1 MLLVHCSWSALTCS
15 HVSPSPFSPSPFH
28 HKHIEVFLTF
38 PLITHA
44 FPPFFLFFFFPSKPF
59 HIIQFSL
66 CRVGFSGQF
75 LNFLAMMCSPG
86 GFAQL
91 CRLLGRFG
99 AHLEMEIQLLPLQ
112 LGSLPVMRQNFPVLS
127 FLNPPFLWIFPSFYL
142 TLCRKLFHQL
152 CWSISGPTL
161 SFSSSVLLPQGSGN
175 ILSDI

>member
-44 FPPFFLFFFFPSKPF
+44 FPPFFLFFFPSKPF

-75 LNFLAMMCSPG
+75 LNFLAMKCSPG

-99 AHLEMEIQLLPLQ
+99 PTWRWKSSCCHFSWAPCLWW
-112 LGSLPVMRQNFPVLS
+112 GRTFLS
-127 FLNPPFLWIFPSFYL
+127 FPSW
-142 TLCRKLFHQL
+142 TL
-152 CWSISGPTL
+152 L
-161 SFSSSVLLPQGSGN
+161 SFGFFLPFISPSAENFFTSFADLFLAQ
-175 ILSDI
+175 L